1 MSCHSQDARLQQII
15 ESGDMEQLA
24 EIVLNGEGSRLLGL
38 KSKEP
43 EIQAFLNNVPSYM
56 VGSFR
61 SLPLSLS
68 LFRSAFHLPT
78 NCCTCFTRAGENPSR
93 ARCGT

>member
-1 MSCHSQDARLQQII
+1 MPTVAYLLCLSQDTRLHQII

-56 VGSFR
+56 VGI
-61 SLPLSLS
+61 SLPLS
-68 LFRSAFHLPT
+68 RSPRFAH
-78 NCCTCFTRAGENPSR
+78 
-93 ARCGT
+93 